1 MDVRDDV
8 PAGPETVREARE
20 GLEVRQQRRTR
31 TGDGEVGGLGGMG
44 RSEDP
49 VSGLEGGREEGFRGD
64 GIGLSRA
71 LGQVYW
77 MKASR
82 IDLRCVCIWIKQA
95 F

>member
-1 MDVRDDV
+1 MDVGDDV

-20 GLEVRQQRRTR
+20 GLEVRQQRGTR

-44 RSEDP
+44 RSEDQ
-49 VSGLEGGREEGFRGD
+49 VSGLEGGRETGVRGD

-77 MKASR
+77 MKASP
-82 IDLRCVCIWIKQA
+82 IESRCVCIWIKQA